1 MKKLIS
7 TLLISVGLGI
17 TCSANAYIIQAGA
30 FTGTNVGGL
39 DTFLAETTGLTN
51 SSPTTETAWVN
62 SVLEPDTTY
71 VIKDEPVAYFA
82 TDSANVFAFQLLS
95 SPGYF
100 LIKNARWW
108 GLFEN
113 NANADWGVVDFSAL
127 NGGFNLP
134 DLQEMTISHV
144 SEFGEYKVT
153 VPEPRSLLLVLAGLL
168 ALTWSRSYRNRTT
181 PSSI

>member
-7 TLLISVGLGI
+7 TLLISAGLGI

-30 FTGTNVGGL
+30 FTGTDVGGL
-39 DTFLAETTGLTN
+39 DLFLAETNGLPN
-51 SSPTTETAWVN
+51 SSTATETTWVN

-82 TDSANVFAFQLLS
+82 TESANVFAFQLLS

-100 LIKNARWW
+100 LIKNAQWW

-113 NANADWGVVDFSAL
+113 TASADWGVVDFSAM
-127 NGGFNLP
+127 NDGFNLP
-134 DLQEMTISHV
+134 DLRKMTISHV
-144 SEFGEYKVT
+144 TEFGDYEVT
-153 VPEPRSLLLVLAGLL
+153 VPEPSSLLLALAGLL
-168 ALTWSRSYRNRTT
+168 GLTWSRKYRNRTN
-181 PSSI
+181 